1 MNDVLR
7 VEDIDTY
14 YGSSHVL
21 HEVSLTVREGE
32 VVTLIGRNGAG
43 KTTTLRSVMGLTPP
57 ESGRIVLGD
66 GEIQGLQPYEVR
78 QRGIS
83 WVPEDRRVFA
93 PLTIEKNLT
102 LAAVSG
108 EGMSL
113 ERVYE
118 LFPHLEERRDQRSE
132 TMSGGEQQM
141 LVIARALVGP
151 TTDLLMLDEPSEG
164 LAPQIIEEVRDVIE
178 SLIEEGMTILLVEQ
192 NADLALDLADR
203 VYVIETG
210 RIEHEGEA
218 NALRED
224 ERLMR
229 EYLGVS

>member
-1 MNDVLR
+1 
-7 VEDIDTY
+7 
-14 YGSSHVL
+14 
-21 HEVSLTVREGE
+21 
-32 VVTLIGRNGAG
+32 
-43 KTTTLRSVMGLTPP
+43 
-57 ESGRIVLGD
+57 
-66 GEIQGLQPYEVR
+66 
-78 QRGIS
+78 
-83 WVPEDRRVFA
+83 
-93 PLTIEKNLT
+93 
-102 LAAVSG
+102 
-108 EGMSL
+108 
-113 ERVYE
+113 
-118 LFPHLEERRDQRSE
+118 
-132 TMSGGEQQM
+132 M

-164 LAPQIIEEVRDVIE
+164 LAPRIIEEVRDVIE